1 MKDHEVA
8 IREKLRQPEK
18 LRLTE
23 DELTN
28 IKEECG
34 CDKDDEYAAKEVKLE
49 GKLHIKGPL
58 KDVSQ
63 D

>member
-8 IREKLRQPEK
+8 IRKKLRQPK
-18 LRLTE
+18 NLHLTE

-34 CDKDDEYAAKEVKLE
+34 CDKDDEYVAKEVTLE

-58 KDVSQ
+58 RDVSQ